1 VSIPARRSTKQRSA
15 VSAVLDEADAF
26 LSAQDLHAKLRAR
39 GENVGLATVYRALQV
54 LAEDGDVDVLR
65 TDDGAEAVYRRCST
79 GHHHH
84 LVCRRCGATVEVEGP
99 AVEAWAKRVGADHGF
114 TAVQH
119 VVEVFGVCA
128 DCSELVRPPRDALRG
143 TPTDPHGPRRR
154 GPRGAAC

>member
-1 VSIPARRSTKQRSA
+1 VTVPARRSTKQRTA

-26 LSAQDLHAKLRAR
+26 ISAQDLHAKLRER

-65 TDDGAEAVYRRCST
+65 TDDGGEAVYRRCST

-99 AVEAWAKRVGADHGF
+99 QVEAWARRIGAEHGF

-128 DCSELVRPPRDALRG
+128 ACSAQ
-143 TPTDPHGPRRR
+143 
-154 GPRGAAC
+154 A

>member
-1 VSIPARRSTKQRSA
+1 MSVPARRSTRQRSA
-15 VSAVLDEADAF
+15 VSAALDEADAF
-26 LSAQDLHAKLRAR
+26 LSAQDLHARLRER

-65 TDDGAEAVYRRCST
+65 TDDGGEAVYRRCST

-99 AVEAWAKRVGADHGF
+99 QVEAWARRVGSEHGF

-128 DCSELVRPPRDALRG
+128 DCSAKG
-143 TPTDPHGPRRR
+143 
-154 GPRGAAC
+154 

>member
-1 VSIPARRSTKQRSA
+1 VSTPARRSTKQRSA

-26 LSAQDLHAKLRAR
+26 LSAQDLHATLRAR

-65 TDDGAEAVYRRCST
+65 TDEGGEAVYRRCST

-84 LVCRRCGATVEVEGP
+84 LVCRRCGKTVEVEGP

-128 DCSELVRPPRDALRG
+128 RCSAL
-143 TPTDPHGPRRR
+143 PEEP
-154 GPRGAAC
+154 GAAATRPAGDRVPGTSGDDR